1 MIWFIFIFIA
11 ICIIYLGVVYLFL
24 FRKKQ
29 IKIEITSSN
38 IIEKPKDEKID
49 IIAMPRN
56 YIINV
61 VQSEKEV
68 DTTKYTDIVVN
79 ISDLVKKLNEK
90 GSPQENELEKVFFK
104 DVKLN
109 EFKKL
114 FT

>member
-1 MIWFIFIFIA
+1 MIWFLFIA
-11 ICIIYLGVVYLFL
+11 TCILYLGVASYFL

-29 IKIEITSSN
+29 NKIESISSN
-38 IIEKPKDEKID
+38 NIEVAKDEKIN

-90 GSPQENELEKVFFK
+90 DSPQEIELVKVFFK
-104 DVKLN
+104 DVKMN

-114 FT
+114 FK